1 MPLLGIMYTRT
12 LSDKLLQQA
21 SKYPLLAILGPRQA
35 GKTTLAKLTF
45 PNYQYVNLEN
55 LDLRTYAQ
63 EDPRSFL
70 EQYDKNTILD
80 EIQHVPALFSYLQ
93 AKVDTSSAK
102 AQYILTGSHNFL
114 LMQQISQSLAG
125 RVAISHL
132 LPLSLMEQHQ
142 AKIGFD
148 SIEETM
154 LHGFYPRIFAD
165 NINPYDWYNNYILTY
180 IERDVRQLKNILDL
194 GQFQLFLKMCAN
206 RAGQLINLSQL
217 ANDCGI
223 THNTAKSW
231 LNVLETSFIIF
242 QIRPHYQNY
251 NKRLVKMP
259 KLYFYDVGIACALL
273 GITSAEQLLAH
284 QYKGALFENL
294 IITDLLKQQFNTGLA
309 SNIYFWRDQHGHEI
323 DCILERASE
332 LIAIEIKAGKTINS
346 DYFTELTYWQKLS
359 SHNKTLVIYGGN
371 QNQQRSTHSVLSWEQ
386 LKLMNINDIIK

>member
-1 MPLLGIMYTRT
+1 MYKRT
-12 LSDKLLQQA
+12 LSNKLLQQA

-45 PNYQYVNLEN
+45 PHYQYVNLEN
-55 LDLRTYAQ
+55 WDLRTYAQ
-63 EDPRSFL
+63 DDPYSFL
-70 EQYDKNTILD
+70 EQYNKNIILD
-80 EIQHVPALFSYLQ
+80 EIQHVPRLFSYLQ
-93 AKVDTSSAK
+93 AKVDMSNEK

-142 AKIGFD
+142 ANIDFNR
-148 SIEETM
+148 IEETI

-165 NINPYDWYNNYILTY
+165 TITPYDWYSNYILTY
-180 IERDVRQLKNILDL
+180 IEKDVRQLKNVLDL

-206 RAGQLINLSQL
+206 RVGQLINLSQL

-223 THNTAKSW
+223 THNTAKAW
-231 LNVLETSFIIF
+231 LNILEASFILF
-242 QIRPHYQNY
+242 QLRPHYQNY

-259 KLYFYDVGIACALL
+259 KLYFHDVGIACTLL
-273 GITSAEQLLAH
+273 GISSAEQLIAH

-294 IITDLLKQQFNTGLA
+294 IITDLLKQQYNSGVIP
-309 SNIYFWRDQHGHEI
+309 NIYFWRDKNNHEI
-323 DCILERASE
+323 DCLLEIASE

-346 DYFTELTYWQKLS
+346 DYFTALTYWQKLS
-359 SHNKTLVIYGGN
+359 GQNKTCIIYGGD
-371 QNQQRSTHSVLSWEQ
+371 QNQQRNTHAVLSWEK
-386 LKLMNINDIIK
+386 LKLTNMVNYFSNG